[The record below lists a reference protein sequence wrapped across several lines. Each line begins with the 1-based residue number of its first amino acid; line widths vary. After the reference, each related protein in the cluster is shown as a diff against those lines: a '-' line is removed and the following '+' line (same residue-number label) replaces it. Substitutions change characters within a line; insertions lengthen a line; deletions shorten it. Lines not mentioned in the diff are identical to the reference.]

1 MNRKALKLGT
11 ALVLLLLSCLAVSQA
26 QEPETTPKP
35 ETVLKQEVSAEK
47 RALIKQ
53 ILDETNSQQNAVA
66 LFSAQFDEMIKQ
78 MPDIQWQTISSTDE
92 FKRLT
97 PALQAEVR
105 QKFDENLARV
115 SKRVKEL
122 FLLRID
128 MKQMVEDISYS
139 VYDKHFTETELRDL
153 VAFYGSATG
162 KKVIAE
168 MPALFAESI
177 AKAGELIGPRV
188 KGIIDE
194 IEKEQTNE
202 LSHEIDALLKSA
214 PKPPPKK
221 RTATRRRP

>member
-11 ALVLLLLSCLAVSQA
+11 ALMILLLTCFALSQA
-26 QEPETTPKP
+26 QEPATTPKP
-35 ETVLKQEVSAEK
+35 EVVPKQEVSAEK

-53 ILDETNSQQNAVA
+53 ILDETNSQQNADA
-66 LFSAQFDEMIKQ
+66 IFSAQFDEMIKQ
-78 MPDIQWQTISSTDE
+78 MPDIQWQAISSTDE

-97 PALQAEVR
+97 PTLQAEVR

-122 FLLRID
+122 FLQRIN

-139 VYDKHFTETELRDL
+139 VYDKHFTEAELRDL

-177 AKAGELIGPRV
+177 AKGSEIIGPKV

-194 IEKEQTNE
+194 IEKEQTND